1 MFGSLIDPFNQLV
14 AATIQLNRFEGK
26 RSDPLRDE
34 IPLYYLRSD
43 FPYYGE
49 SRRDFPA
56 KGFVE
61 VIVPLSKADFD
72 RAIGLADQLRQPE
85 LKLHMKLLAIQ
96 SATSE

>member
-1 MFGSLIDPFNQLV
+1 V

-26 RSDPLRDE
+26 RSDALKDD

-43 FPYYGE
+43 FPSPE
-49 SRRDFPA
+49 SRGDFPA
-56 KGFVE
+56 KRFVE

-72 RAIGLADQLRQPE
+72 RSIGLTDQIRQPE

-96 SATSE
+96 AATSE

>member
-1 MFGSLIDPFNQLV
+1 M

-26 RSDPLRDE
+26 RSDALKDD

-43 FPYYGE
+43 FPSPE
-49 SRRDFPA
+49 SRGDFPA
-56 KGFVE
+56 KRFVE

-72 RAIGLADQLRQPE
+72 RSIGLTDQIRQPE

-96 SATSE
+96 AATSE